1 MRDWKLALC
10 VALFLLLSALRLC
23 FPAEAAL
30 AQRLAA
36 DTLDPRHS
44 YRAIAIELGRDLEAF
59 DAPGRLVAVFGRV
72 REALP

>member
-1 MRDWKLALC
+1 MRDWKLAVC
-10 VALFLLLSALRLC
+10 VAFILLLSALRLC

-44 YRAIAIELGRDLEAF
+44 YRAVAIELGRGLDDF
-59 DAPGRLVAVFGRV
+59 DAPGRLLAVFGRV
-72 REALP
+72 QEALP

>member
-10 VALFLLLSALRLC
+10 VAVFLLLSALRLC
-23 FPAEAAL
+23 FPDEAAL

-44 YRAIAIELGRDLEAF
+44 YRAAAIALGRGLDDF
-59 DAPGRLVAVFGRV
+59 DAPGRLIAVFGRV
-72 REALP
+72 REALS